1 MKTVE
6 FISAEIGEGAQQ
18 MGCKFGPARLRAMG
32 LVARLRTAGQ
42 PAQWGPTVTA
52 HDELLEAGK
61 LAVVQGFTPEL
72 ADASHAAAAAGRF
85 PVVLGGDHS
94 CAIGTWSGIAQALKP
109 QGALGLIWID
119 AHLDSHTPDTS
130 ESGAPHGMPLAALLG
145 HGDARLTDVFG
156 WRGKLAPDQ
165 VVVIGA
171 RSYEPGE
178 QALLQRL
185 GVRVMYMPE
194 VLERG
199 MAACMAEAL
208 ERVCA
213 GTAGWG
219 VTLDLDAI
227 DPADAPGV
235 GSPEAGGIP
244 AADVLAALSGLAKR
258 PGCAGFEL
266 VELNPS
272 LDDAHH
278 TSAKLCRSLIEA
290 VALAPAVELAGDPAT
305 ALARAA

>member
-32 LVARLRTAGQ
+32 LVTRLRAAGQ

-52 HDELLEAGK
+52 HDELLAQGK

-94 CAIGTWSGIAQALKP
+94 CAIGTWSGIAQALQP

-119 AHLDSHTPDTS
+119 AHLDSHTPATS

-145 HGDARLTDVFG
+145 HGDAQLTDAFG
-156 WRGKLAPDQ
+156 WRGKLAPEH

-178 QALLQRL
+178 QALLQQL

-194 VLERG
+194 VAQRG
-199 MAACMAEAL
+199 MAACMAEAM
-208 ERVCA
+208 ERVSR

-235 GSPEAGGIP
+235 GSPETDGIP
-244 AADVLAALSGLAKR
+244 AADVLAALRGLADQ

-266 VELNPS
+266 VELNPA
-272 LDDAHH
+272 LDDAEF
-278 TSAKLCRSLIEA
+278 TSARLCRSLVEA
-290 VALAPAVELAGDPAT
+290 VVLPGAVAHAAP
-305 ALARAA
+305 LARAA

>member
-72 ADASHAAAAAGRF
+72 ADASHAAAAADRF

-94 CAIGTWSGIAQALKP
+94 CAIGTWSGVAQALKP
-109 QGALGLIWID
+109 QGVLGLIWID

-145 HGDARLTDVFG
+145 HGDAPLTDVFG
-156 WRGKLAPDQ
+156 WRGKLLPAH

-178 QALLQRL
+178 QALLERL

-199 MAACMAEAL
+199 LAACMAEAI
-208 ERVCA
+208 ERVSA

-235 GSPEAGGIP
+235 GSPETGGIP
-244 AADVLAALSGLAKR
+244 AAHVLAALRGLAQR

-272 LDDAHH
+272 LDDAQH

-290 VALAPAVELAGDPAT
+290 VALAPAAVLADDQAN

>member
-42 PAQWGPTVTA
+42 AAQWGPTVTA
-52 HDELLEAGK
+52 HDELLEHGK

-72 ADASHAAAAAGRF
+72 ADASHAAAAARRF
-85 PVVLGGDHS
+85 PIVLGGDHS
-94 CAIGTWSGIAQALKP
+94 CAIGTWSGIAQAIRP

-145 HGDARLTDVFG
+145 HGDPQLTDVFD
-156 WRGKLAPDQ
+156 WRAKLAPEH

-171 RSYEPGE
+171 RSYELGE
-178 QALLQRL
+178 QALLECL

-194 VLERG
+194 VTQRG
-199 MAACMAEAL
+199 MAACMAEAI
-208 ERVCA
+208 ERVSR

-235 GSPEAGGIP
+235 GSPELGGIR
-244 AADVLAALSGLAKR
+244 AAEMLEALRGLADQ

-266 VELNPS
+266 VELNPT
-272 LDDAHH
+272 LDDAQH
-278 TSAKLCRSLIEA
+278 TSARLCRSLIEEVILGEA
-290 VALAPAVELAGDPAT
+290 HSRVPI
-305 ALARAA
+305 RQAA